1 MRKDLPVLFASG
13 TADPVGSYGKGVEAA
28 AESFRAYGVTHVD
41 VKLYPADRHEI
52 LNELDRQQVYEDL
65 WRWME
70 ENRIP

>member
-1 MRKDLPVLFASG
+1 M
-13 TADPVGSYGKGVEAA
+13 
-28 AESFRAYGVTHVD
+28 D

-52 LNELDRQQVYEDL
+52 LNELDQQQVYEDL